1 MEEKKFGG
9 EDWKKMDLSFSNID
23 ALLANEEDDRV
34 HPLIPSQKNLRMCV
48 IGGSGTGKTSFLV
61 QFITRFLRVDKIYLC
76 SRHLEQPKYIWMKE
90 FYNEIEQNITAK
102 LRKKKKNSN
111 ATYKIIETWTNDLNE
126 MPTVDDLDKTKK
138 NVVIFDDMVMEPD
151 KFNKIPNYFVRGRHH
166 GASVFYLSQT
176 FFGIPRKIRLNTN
189 FYAIFNLP
197 SMTEVARIQRETA
210 SDLDKKDFIQLFR
223 TALSE
228 PYQFFFIATEEKKK
242 FLKYRQN
249 LDGLL
254 VEPDTK

>member
-1 MEEKKFGG
+1 MEEKKS
-9 EDWKKMDLSFSNID
+9 EDWRKMDLSFSNID

-76 SRHLEQPKYIWMKE
+76 AKHLEQPKFQWMKE

-111 ATYKIIETWTNDLNE
+111 VTYKIIETWTNDLNE
-126 MPTVDDLDKTKK
+126 MPSVDELDKTKK
-138 NVVIFDDMVMEPD
+138 NVVIFDDCLFVPD
-151 KFNKIPNYFVRGRHH
+151 KTEKIPTYFVRGRHH
-166 GASVFYLSQT
+166 GASVFFLSQS
-176 FFGIPRKIRLNTN
+176 FFAIPRKVRLNTN
-189 FYAIFNLP
+189 FYTIFNLP
-197 SMTEVARIQRETA
+197 SMTEVSRIQRETA

-223 TALSE
+223 TALSDH
-228 PYQFFFIATEEKKK
+228 IK
-242 FLKYRQN
+242 F
-249 LDGLL
+249 
-254 VEPDTK
+254 